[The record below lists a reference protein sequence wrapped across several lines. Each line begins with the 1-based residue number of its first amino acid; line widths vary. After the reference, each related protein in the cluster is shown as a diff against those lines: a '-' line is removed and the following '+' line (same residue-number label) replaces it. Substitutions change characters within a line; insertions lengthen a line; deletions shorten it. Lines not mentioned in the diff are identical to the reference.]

1 MFFGTVHHNTIE
13 YPPLVALDADTLTKA
28 KRRATAYFGNVHP
41 DNDAVIVI
49 LQNGEPISKRRAAGG
64 KWKDL

>member
-1 MFFGTVHHNTIE
+1 MHATTTSRRRPDAIS
-13 YPPLVALDADTLTKA
+13 ALIDVGDDLLKA